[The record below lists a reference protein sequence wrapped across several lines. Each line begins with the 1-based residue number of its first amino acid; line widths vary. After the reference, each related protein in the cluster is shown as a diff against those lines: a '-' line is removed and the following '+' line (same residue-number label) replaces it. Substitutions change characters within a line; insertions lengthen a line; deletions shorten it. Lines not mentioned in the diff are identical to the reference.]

1 MKLLVVEDQEHILRL
16 ERMGL
21 ITDGFA
27 VETAAGGREALEKLK
42 RERYDGIVLD
52 VLMPDIDGCEVVR
65 QLKAGGLNRQTPVI
79 MVTASLE
86 PGMRQRAFEAGAA
99 AFLNK
104 PFTAEAFRSLIQSA
118 ISPPQPPS
126 VASAPPAPPALGPPV
141 PGPPARTPAP
151 PAPARPAPAA
161 GSVTPTPT
169 WRRPRPA
176 VGQIMVRAETGA
188 RYTCP
193 PDPGGGWRCGRCEV
207 GLITAEQGV
216 PAVGSRCTICQAE
229 VVPMERGGR
238 RWWPF

>member
-16 ERMGL
+16 ERMVL
-21 ITDGFA
+21 ITDGFD

-42 RERYDGIVLD
+42 GERYDGIVLD

-104 PFTAEAFRSLIQSA
+104 PFTADAFRSLIHSA

-126 VASAPPAPPALGPPV
+126 VASAPTAPPALGPRPS
-141 PGPPARTPAP
+141 A
-151 PAPARPAPAA
+151 ARPDFSTACPRAA
-161 GSVTPTPT
+161 GPCAWVRHAHTDLATPS
-169 WRRPRPA
+169 A
-176 VGQIMVRAETGA
+176 
-188 RYTCP
+188 
-193 PDPGGGWRCGRCEV
+193 GGGPDHGP
-207 GLITAEQGV
+207 G
-216 PAVGSRCTICQAE
+216 
-229 VVPMERGGR
+229 
-238 RWWPF
+238 